1 MTKHVI
7 ENMKKVA
14 PNVPIYMGGPEVSYN
29 AKEFLLQN
37 NEVEGIMRGEGEKI
51 FVKFCYGCVRGE

>member
-1 MTKHVI
+1 MYRFIWEVL
-7 ENMKKVA
+7 
-14 PNVPIYMGGPEVSYN
+14 EVSYN

-51 FVKFCYGCVRGE
+51 FANFVTAVSDGE